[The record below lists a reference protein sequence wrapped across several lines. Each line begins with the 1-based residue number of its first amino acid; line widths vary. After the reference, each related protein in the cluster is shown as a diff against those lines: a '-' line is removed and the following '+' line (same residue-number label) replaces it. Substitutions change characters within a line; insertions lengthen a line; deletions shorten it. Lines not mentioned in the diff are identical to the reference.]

1 MENPTKYLWR
11 YILLV
16 FLLHFVTLISIAEKF
31 SLHQTTFIK
40 QGKIC
45 FDCLCFERVKSFILA
60 QFVKNVPSIQGTR
73 KRKSTMRIT
82 TDTVNIR
89 LSIPVV
95 TWVVE
100 TLPVQIMMI
109 QVYNQVMKLRIRPF
123 FVVVVLQFLKLI
135 MKLASAQTAL
145 CQTRIVINY
154 D

>member
-1 MENPTKYLWR
+1 
-11 YILLV
+11 
-16 FLLHFVTLISIAEKF
+16 
-31 SLHQTTFIK
+31 
-40 QGKIC
+40 
-45 FDCLCFERVKSFILA
+45 
-60 QFVKNVPSIQGTR
+60 
-73 KRKSTMRIT
+73 MRIT